1 MRPIS
6 LRRWAQGGFL
16 ALALIAFAL
25 PVSAQAAS
33 DGDGEELRPSAR
45 SLLAN
50 PFLNAYARLR
60 VAASDDAAGAAAS
73 LPFQRHRKLG
83 LIDGESLSDA
93 AATWDVAPTWEPFD
107 YSE

>member
-25 PVSAQAAS
+25 PASAQAAS
-33 DGDGEELRPSAR
+33 DSGGEEFHPSAHA
-45 SLLAN
+45 LLAN
-50 PFLNAYARLR
+50 PLLTAFAKVR
-60 VAASDDAAGAAAS
+60 VVVSPAES

-83 LIDGESLSDA
+83 LVDGESRSDA
-93 AATWDVAPTWEPFD
+93 AATWDAAPTWEPFN